1 MTLQRAIEVS
11 RSYIRWRTG
20 FDKRNQ
26 TDWLREEN
34 ITLADISVAIGV
46 LIINAETSLNEMDD
60 GK

>member
-11 RSYIRWRTG
+11 RSYIRWRAG
-20 FDKRNQ
+20 EDKRNQ

-34 ITLADISVAIGV
+34 ITLSDISVAISV
-46 LIINAETSLNEMDD
+46 LILNAETSLNEMDD